1 MNNPSTTY
9 YESQIIN
16 KITCNNLSDT
26 KKNVNT
32 IPVAYYEPF
41 DSMAIFEIKPT
52 GRWKLVHNKFI
63 RRQVLYIEHRYFWI
77 FTTWLHEEDVNF
89 YNTYSRN
96 EVIVD
101 CKKL

>member
-32 IPVAYYEPF
+32 IPVAYCEPS
-41 DSMAIFEIKPT
+41 DSMASFKLNPT
-52 GRWKLVHNKFI
+52 GRWKIVNNRFN
-63 RRQVLYIEHRYFWI
+63 RTWLYIEHRYFWW
-77 FTTWLHEEDVNF
+77 FTTWMHEEDIKF

>member
-32 IPVAYYEPF
+32 PIAYIEPW
-41 DSMAIFEIKPT
+41 DSTRYIKLNPT
-52 GRWKLVHNKFI
+52 GRWKLVNDIFEKNM
-63 RRQVLYIEHRYFWI
+63 LYIEHNDYLF
-77 FTTWLHEEDVNF
+77 FTTWVREDFINF
-89 YNTYSRN
+89 YDTYPRK
-96 EVIVD
+96 EVIFD
-101 CKKL
+101 CKKM